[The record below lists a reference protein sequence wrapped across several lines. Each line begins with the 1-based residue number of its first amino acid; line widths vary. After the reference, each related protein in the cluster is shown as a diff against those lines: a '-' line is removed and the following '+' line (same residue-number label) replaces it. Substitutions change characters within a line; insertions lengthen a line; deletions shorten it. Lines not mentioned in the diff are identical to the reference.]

1 MGCSP
6 GGMEGW
12 LGGFILQK
20 GTLKAAEQD
29 GGSASIPV
37 CAGGT
42 AGPRVRWLRLARA
55 GVYWCILILFL
66 ASVILIRFSLT
77 SNSSFCRTQRGIG
90 FVPFVI
96 GSKGLR

>member
-1 MGCSP
+1 MA
-6 GGMEGW
+6 GGSH
-12 LGGFILQK
+12 FTK

-29 GGSASIPV
+29 RGSASISV

-42 AGPRVRWLRLARA
+42 AGPRARRLRLARA

-77 SNSSFCRTQRGIG
+77 SNSSFRRTQRGIG